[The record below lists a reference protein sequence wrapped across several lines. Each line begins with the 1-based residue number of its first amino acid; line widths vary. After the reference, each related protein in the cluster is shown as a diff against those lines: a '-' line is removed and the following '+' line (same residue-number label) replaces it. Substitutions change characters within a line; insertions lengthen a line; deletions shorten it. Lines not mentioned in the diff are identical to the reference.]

1 MRNAH
6 RVLHVPKVGISRL
19 RYGLRQYFRRMP
31 PHPGC
36 RIVLIMKVRSSA
48 GGFGESGTQPDE
60 AHRSRRTPRDW
71 AVDALC
77 FLLGIGLTLLVFV
90 DGTDRGLP
98 PVPIALDAALGVLAS
113 LGLWLRRRWPVGVAA
128 IVGVFAIYSVSA
140 SAIALIALF
149 TVAVHRRLRTAV
161 LVAAGYALTSFL
173 TLLVR
178 RDMSPPNWW
187 QGVLGVVC
195 VVAVLALG
203 MFVRAR
209 RQLALVERERAAS
222 EQELRVAQTRQMERN
237 RIAREM
243 HDVLAHRL
251 SLLSLQAG
259 ALELWPDAP
268 SAEIARAAGVIRSN
282 AHGALDDLREVIG
295 VLRAVRADDDRGD
308 DDPADDDRADGVPE
322 RPQPTL
328 VDLPVLIDESRKAGM
343 RVALACEVTDLGAVP
358 EAVGRTAFRIV
369 QEGLT
374 NARKH
379 ANHAAVSVD
388 VRGDAADGLTVEIR
402 NPWPVGVAG
411 TTPIP
416 GAGMGIIGLAERA
429 ALAGGRMEHGRTPA
443 GEFRL
448 WTWLPWP
455 T

>member
-1 MRNAH
+1 MCRKSASTDFGSGSGQTF
-6 RVLHVPKVGISRL
+6 VGC
-19 RYGLRQYFRRMP
+19 RRTP
-31 PHPGC
+31 DC
-36 RIVLIMKVRSSA
+36 RIVLIMKARPSA
-48 GGFGESGTQPDE
+48 GGFDDPVTQADE
-60 AHRSRRTPRDW
+60 AHREGRSPRDW

-77 FLLGIGLTLLVFV
+77 LLLGIGFTALVFV
-90 DGTDRGLP
+90 DATDRQLP
-98 PVPIALDAALGVLAS
+98 TVPTAIDAALGVFAS
-113 LGLWLRRRWPVGVAA
+113 LGLWLRRRWPVGLAV
-128 IVGVFAIYSVSA
+128 IIGLFAIYSLSA
-140 SAIALIALF
+140 SAVALIALF
-149 TVAVHRRLRTAV
+149 TVAVHRRLATAV

-178 RDMSPPNWW
+178 PDSSQPNWW

-209 RQLALVERERAAS
+209 RQLSLIERERAAS
-222 EQELRVAQTRQMERN
+222 EQELRVAQARQMERS

-268 SAEIARAAGVIRSN
+268 PAEVARTAGAIRSN
-282 AHGALDDLREVIG
+282 AHGALEDLREVIG
-295 VLRAVRADDDRGD
+295 VLRSARVDDNS
-308 DDPADDDRADGVPE
+308 ADGEPE

-328 VDLPVLIDESRKAGM
+328 ADLPMLIDESRKAGM
-343 RVALACEVTDLGAVP
+343 QVALACEVTDLGSVP
-358 EAVGRTAFRIV
+358 EAMGRTAYRIV

-379 ANHAAVSVD
+379 ADHAEVSVA
-388 VRGDAADGLTVEIR
+388 VRGAAADGLTVEIR
-402 NPWPVGVAG
+402 NPWPEAA
-411 TTPIP
+411 TPATPIP

-429 ALAGGRMEHGRTPA
+429 ALTGGRLEHGSTPA

>member
-1 MRNAH
+1 
-6 RVLHVPKVGISRL
+6 
-19 RYGLRQYFRRMP
+19 
-31 PHPGC
+31 
-36 RIVLIMKVRSSA
+36 MKARPSA
-48 GGFGESGTQPDE
+48 GGFDPVTQADE
-60 AHRSRRTPRDW
+60 VHREGRSPRDW
-71 AVDALC
+71 AVDTLC
-77 FLLGIGLTLLVFV
+77 FLLGIGFTALAFI
-90 DGTDRGLP
+90 DATDRQLP
-98 PVPIALDAALGVLAS
+98 TVPTAIDAALGVLAS
-113 LGLWLRRRWPVGVAA
+113 LGLWLRRRWPVGLAV
-128 IVGVFAIYSVSA
+128 IVGLFAIYSVSA
-140 SAIALIALF
+140 SGVALIALF

-178 RDMSPPNWW
+178 PDASQPNWW

-209 RQLALVERERAAS
+209 RQIALIERERAAS
-222 EQELRVAQTRQMERN
+222 EQELRVAQARQMERN

-268 SAEIARAAGVIRSN
+268 PAEVARTAGVIRSN
-282 AHGALDDLREVIG
+282 AHGALEDLREVIG
-295 VLRAVRADDDRGD
+295 VLRSARV
-308 DDPADDDRADGVPE
+308 DDDRADGVPD

-328 VDLPVLIDESRKAGM
+328 ADLPMLIDDSRKAGM
-343 RVALACEVTDLGAVP
+343 QVALECEVADLGAVP
-358 EAVGRTAFRIV
+358 EAMGRTAYRIV

-379 ANHAAVSVD
+379 ADHAEVSVA
-388 VRGDAADGLTVEIR
+388 VRGAAADGLIVEIR
-402 NPWPVGVAG
+402 NPWPEAAIPA
-411 TTPIP
+411 TPIP

-429 ALAGGRMEHGRTPA
+429 ALTGGRLEHGCTPA

-455 T
+455 M

>member
-1 MRNAH
+1 MKAWPSVGGFDPDIQADQAH
-6 RVLHVPKVGISRL
+6 REG
-19 RYGLRQYFRRMP
+19 
-31 PHPGC
+31 
-36 RIVLIMKVRSSA
+36 RSA
-48 GGFGESGTQPDE
+48 
-60 AHRSRRTPRDW
+60 RDW

-77 FLLGIGLTLLVFV
+77 FLLGIGFTALAYF
-90 DGTDRGLP
+90 DATDRHLP
-98 PVPIALDAALGVLAS
+98 TVPTAIDVALGVLAS
-113 LGLWLRRRWPVGVAA
+113 LGLWLRRRWPVGLAV
-128 IVGVFAIYSVSA
+128 IIGLFAIYSVSA
-140 SAIALIALF
+140 SAVALIALF

-178 RDMSPPNWW
+178 PGTSLPNWW
-187 QGVLGVVC
+187 QGVLGVIC

-209 RQLALVERERAAS
+209 RQLAVIQRERAAS
-222 EQELRVAQTRQMERN
+222 EQELRVAQARQMERN

-268 SAEIARAAGVIRSN
+268 PAEVARTAGVIRIN
-282 AHGALDDLREVIG
+282 AHGALEELRDVIG
-295 VLRAVRADDDRGD
+295 VLRSARVDDDS
-308 DDPADDDRADGVPE
+308 ADGAPE

-328 VDLPVLIDESRKAGM
+328 ADLPMLIDESRKAGM
-343 RVALACEVTDLGAVP
+343 QVALECEVTDLGAVP
-358 EAVGRTAFRIV
+358 EALGRTAYRIV

-379 ANHAAVSVD
+379 AGHAEVPVA
-388 VRGDAADGLTVEIR
+388 VRGAAADGLTVEIR
-402 NPWPVGVAG
+402 NPWPAAVTP

-416 GAGMGIIGLAERA
+416 GAGVGIIGLAERA
-429 ALAGGRMEHGRTPA
+429 ALTGGRLEHGRTPA
-443 GEFRL
+443 GKFRL

>member
-1 MRNAH
+1 
-6 RVLHVPKVGISRL
+6 
-19 RYGLRQYFRRMP
+19 MP
-31 PHPGC
+31 PHAGC
-36 RIVLIMKVRSSA
+36 RIVLIVKVRPSA
-48 GGFGESGTQPDE
+48 GGLGDAVTQADE
-60 AHRSRRTPRDW
+60 AQREGRSPRDW

-77 FLLGIGLTLLVFV
+77 FLLGIGFTALVFV
-90 DGTDRGLP
+90 DATEQHLP
-98 PVPIALDAALGVLAS
+98 PVPTAVDAALGGLAS
-113 LGLWLRRRWPVGVAA
+113 LGLWLRRRWPVGLAV
-128 IVGVFAIYSVSA
+128 IVGIFAIYSVSA
-140 SAIALIALF
+140 SGVALIALF

-161 LVAAGYALTSFL
+161 LVAAGYALTSFF

-178 RDMSPPNWW
+178 PDESLPNWW

-195 VVAVLALG
+195 VVAVLGLG

-209 RQLALVERERAAS
+209 RQLGLVERERAAS
-222 EQELRVAQTRQMERN
+222 EQELRVAQARQMERN

-268 SAEIARAAGVIRSN
+268 SAEIARSAGVIRSN
-282 AHGALDDLREVIG
+282 AHGALEELREVIG
-295 VLRAVRADDDRGD
+295 VLRSARAE
-308 DDPADDDRADGVPE
+308 DDPADGVPE
-322 RPQPTL
+322 QPQPTL
-328 VDLPVLIDESRKAGM
+328 ADLPMLVDESRTAGM
-343 RVALACEVTDLGAVP
+343 QVVLECEVTDLAAVP
-358 EAVGRTAFRIV
+358 EAIGRTAFRIV

-379 ANHAAVSVD
+379 ADDAEVSVA
-388 VRGDAADGLTVEIR
+388 VRGAAADGLTVEIR
-402 NPWPVGVAG
+402 NPSPVGVAR
-411 TTPIP
+411 TTPVP

-429 ALAGGRMEHGRTPA
+429 ALTGGRLEHGRTPA

-455 T
+455 A

>member
-1 MRNAH
+1 MKAWPSVGGFDPDIQADQAH
-6 RVLHVPKVGISRL
+6 RG
-19 RYGLRQYFRRMP
+19 G
-31 PHPGC
+31 
-36 RIVLIMKVRSSA
+36 RSA
-48 GGFGESGTQPDE
+48 
-60 AHRSRRTPRDW
+60 RDW

-77 FLLGIGLTLLVFV
+77 FLLGIGFTALAYF
-90 DGTDRGLP
+90 DATDRHLP
-98 PVPIALDAALGVLAS
+98 TVPTAIDAALGLLAS
-113 LGLWLRRRWPVGVAA
+113 LGLWLRRRWPVGLAV
-128 IVGVFAIYSVSA
+128 IVGLFAIYSVSA
-140 SAIALIALF
+140 SAVALIALF

-178 RDMSPPNWW
+178 PGTSLPNWW
-187 QGVLGVVC
+187 QGVLGVIC

-209 RQLALVERERAAS
+209 RQLAVIQRERAAS
-222 EQELRVAQTRQMERN
+222 EQELGVAQARQMERN

-268 SAEIARAAGVIRSN
+268 PAEVARTAGVIRIN
-282 AHGALDDLREVIG
+282 AHGALEDLREVIG
-295 VLRAVRADDDRGD
+295 VLRSARVDDDS
-308 DDPADDDRADGVPE
+308 ADGAPE

-328 VDLPVLIDESRKAGM
+328 ADLPMLIDESRKAGM
-343 RVALACEVTDLGAVP
+343 QVALECEVTDLGAVP
-358 EAVGRTAFRIV
+358 EAMGRTAYRIV

-379 ANHAAVSVD
+379 ADHAEVSVA
-388 VRGDAADGLTVEIR
+388 VRGAAADGLTVEIR
-402 NPWPVGVAG
+402 NPWPAAVTPAA
-411 TTPIP
+411 PIP

-429 ALAGGRMEHGRTPA
+429 ALTGGRLEHGRTPA

>member
-1 MRNAH
+1 MSPGCRMCRKSASTDFGSGSGQTF
-6 RVLHVPKVGISRL
+6 VGC
-19 RYGLRQYFRRMP
+19 RRTLD
-31 PHPGC
+31 C
-36 RIVLIMKVRSSA
+36 RIVLIMKARPSA
-48 GGFGESGTQPDE
+48 GGFDPVIQADQ
-60 AHRSRRTPRDW
+60 AHRERRSPRDW

-77 FLLGIGLTLLVFV
+77 FLLGIGFTALAYI
-90 DGTDRGLP
+90 DATDRHLP
-98 PVPIALDAALGVLAS
+98 TVPTAIDTALGVLAS
-113 LGLWLRRRWPVGVAA
+113 LGLWLRRRWPVGLAV
-128 IVGVFAIYSVSA
+128 IVGLFAIYSVSA
-140 SAIALIALF
+140 SAVALIALF

-178 RDMSPPNWW
+178 PGTSLPNWW
-187 QGVLGVVC
+187 QGVLGVIC

-209 RQLALVERERAAS
+209 RQLALIERERAAS
-222 EQELRVAQTRQMERN
+222 EQELRVAQARQMERN

-268 SAEIARAAGVIRSN
+268 PAEVARTAGVIRVN

-295 VLRAVRADDDRGD
+295 VLRSARV
-308 DDPADDDRADGVPE
+308 DDDRADGLPE

-328 VDLPVLIDESRKAGM
+328 ADLPMLIDESRKAGM
-343 RVALACEVTDLGAVP
+343 QVALECDVTDLGAVP
-358 EAVGRTAFRIV
+358 EAMGRTAYRIV

-379 ANHAAVSVD
+379 ADHAAVSVA
-388 VRGDAADGLTVEIR
+388 VRGAAADGLTVEIR
-402 NPWPVGVAG
+402 NPWPAAVTP

-429 ALAGGRMEHGRTPA
+429 ALTGGRLEHGRTPA

>member
-1 MRNAH
+1 M
-6 RVLHVPKVGISRL
+6 
-19 RYGLRQYFRRMP
+19 Q

-36 RIVLIMKVRSSA
+36 RIVVIMKVRPSA
-48 GGFGESGTQPDE
+48 GGSDDPVTRADG
-60 AHRSRRTPRDW
+60 AHRAGRAPRDW

-77 FLLGIGLTLLVFV
+77 FLLGIGFTAIAFV
-90 DGTDRGLP
+90 DGIDGRAPT
-98 PVPIALDAALGVLAS
+98 VITAVDAALGGLAS
-113 LGLWLRRRWPVGVAA
+113 LGLWLRRRWPVGLAV
-128 IVGVFAIYSVSA
+128 IVGLFAIYSVSA
-140 SAIALIALF
+140 SGVALIALF

-161 LVAAGYALTSFL
+161 LIAAGYAVTSLF

-178 RDMSPPNWW
+178 PDVSQPNWL
-187 QGVLGVVC
+187 QGLLGVVC
-195 VVAVLALG
+195 VVAVLAWG

-209 RQLALVERERAAS
+209 RQLALVERERAAA
-222 EQELRVAQTRQMERN
+222 EQELHVAQARQLERTRL
-237 RIAREM
+237 AREM
-243 HDVLAHRL
+243 HDVLGHRL

-268 SAEIARAAGVIRSN
+268 PAEIARATGVIRSN
-282 AHGALDDLREVIG
+282 AHGALEDLREVIG
-295 VLRAVRADDDRGD
+295 VLRSVRADDDR
-308 DDPADDDRADGVPE
+308 ADVVPE

-328 VDLPVLIDESRKAGM
+328 VDVPMLIDESRKAGM
-343 RVALACEVTDLGAVP
+343 RVALKCEVADLGAVP

-379 ANHAAVSVD
+379 ADHAAVSVA
-388 VRGDAADGLTVEIR
+388 VRGAAADGLTVEIC

-416 GAGMGIIGLAERA
+416 GAGMGIIGLAERT
-429 ALAGGRMEHGRTPA
+429 ALTGGRLEHGRTPA

>member
-1 MRNAH
+1 
-6 RVLHVPKVGISRL
+6 
-19 RYGLRQYFRRMP
+19 
-31 PHPGC
+31 
-36 RIVLIMKVRSSA
+36 MKVRPSA
-48 GGFGESGTQPDE
+48 GGFDDPVTQADK
-60 AHRSRRTPRDW
+60 AHLAARDPRDW

-77 FLLGIGLTLLVFV
+77 FLLGIGFTTLVLV
-90 DGTDRGLP
+90 DGASRHLP
-98 PVPIALDAALGVLAS
+98 TVTIGVDAALGALAS
-113 LGLWLRRRWPVGVAA
+113 LGLWLRRRWPVGVAV
-128 IVGVFAIYSVSA
+128 IVGLFAIYSVSA
-140 SAIALIALF
+140 SAVALIALF

-161 LVAAGYALTSFL
+161 LVAAGYAVTSFL

-178 RDMSPPNWW
+178 PDVSPPNWL

-209 RQLALVERERAAS
+209 RQLAIVERERAAS
-222 EQELRVAQTRQMERN
+222 EQELRVAQARQMERN
-237 RIAREM
+237 RLAREM
-243 HDVLAHRL
+243 HDVLGHRL

-268 SAEIARAAGVIRSN
+268 PSEIARAAGLIRVNS
-282 AHGALDDLREVIG
+282 HGALEDLRDVIG
-295 VLRAVRADDDRGD
+295 VLRSV
-308 DDPADDDRADGVPE
+308 PAEDDRADGVPE

-328 VDLPVLIDESRKAGM
+328 VDVPMLIDESRMAGM
-343 RVALACEVTDLGAVP
+343 RVELECEVTDLGAVP

-379 ANHAAVSVD
+379 ADHAAVSVAL
-388 VRGDAADGLTVEIR
+388 RGSAADGLTVEIR
-402 NPWPVGVAG
+402 NPWPMGAAG
-411 TTPIP
+411 TTQIP
-416 GAGMGIIGLAERA
+416 GAGTGLIGLAERT
-429 ALAGGRMEHGRTPA
+429 ALTGGRLEHGRTPA
-443 GEFRL
+443 GEFRP

>member
-1 MRNAH
+1 MCRKSASTDFGSGSGQTF
-6 RVLHVPKVGISRL
+6 VGC
-19 RYGLRQYFRRMP
+19 RRTP
-31 PHPGC
+31 DC
-36 RIVLIMKVRSSA
+36 RIVLIMKARPSA
-48 GGFGESGTQPDE
+48 GGFDDPVTQADE
-60 AHRSRRTPRDW
+60 AHREGRSPRDW

-77 FLLGIGLTLLVFV
+77 LLLGIGFTALVFV
-90 DGTDRGLP
+90 DATDRQLP
-98 PVPIALDAALGVLAS
+98 TVPTAIDAALGVFAS
-113 LGLWLRRRWPVGVAA
+113 LGLWLRRRWPVGLAV
-128 IVGVFAIYSVSA
+128 IIGLFAIYSVSA
-140 SAIALIALF
+140 SAVALIALF
-149 TVAVHRRLRTAV
+149 TVAVHRRLATAV

-178 RDMSPPNWW
+178 PDSSQPNWW

-209 RQLALVERERAAS
+209 RQLSLIERERAAS
-222 EQELRVAQTRQMERN
+222 EQELRVAQARQMERS

-268 SAEIARAAGVIRSN
+268 PAEVARTAGAIRSN
-282 AHGALDDLREVIG
+282 AHGALEDLREVIG
-295 VLRAVRADDDRGD
+295 VLRSARVDDNS
-308 DDPADDDRADGVPE
+308 ADGEPE

-328 VDLPVLIDESRKAGM
+328 ADLPMLIDESRKAGM
-343 RVALACEVTDLGAVP
+343 QVALACEVTDLGSVP
-358 EAVGRTAFRIV
+358 EAMGRTAYRIV

-379 ANHAAVSVD
+379 ADHAEVSVA
-388 VRGDAADGLTVEIR
+388 VRGAAADGLTVEIR
-402 NPWPVGVAG
+402 NPWPEAA
-411 TTPIP
+411 TPATPIP

-429 ALAGGRMEHGRTPA
+429 ALTGGRLEHGRTPG

>member
-1 MRNAH
+1 MCSAI
-6 RVLHVPKVGISRL
+6 PPA
-19 RYGLRQYFRRMP
+19 RR
-31 PHPGC
+31 
-36 RIVLIMKVRSSA
+36 VRSTA
-48 GGFGESGTQPDE
+48 PG
-60 AHRSRRTPRDW
+60 RTPRDW
-71 AVDALC
+71 AVDTLC
-77 FLLGIGLTLLVFV
+77 FLMGIGFTALVYV
-90 DGTDRGLP
+90 DGTDQNLP
-98 PVPIALDAALGVLAS
+98 TVPIAVDAALGVLAS
-113 LGLWLRRRWPVGVAA
+113 LGLWLRRRWPVGLAV
-128 IVGVFAIYSVSA
+128 IVGLFAIYSVSA
-140 SAIALIALF
+140 SAVALITLF

-161 LVAAGYALTSFL
+161 LVAAGYALASFL

-178 RDMSPPNWW
+178 PDMSPPNWW

-195 VVAVLALG
+195 VVAALALG

-222 EQELRVAQTRQMERN
+222 EQELRVGQARQLERN

-268 SAEIARAAGVIRSN
+268 PAEIARATGVIRSN
-282 AHGALDDLREVIG
+282 AHGALEDLREVIG
-295 VLRAVRADDDRGD
+295 VLRSGRADDDRSG
-308 DDPADDDRADGVPE
+308 RVPE
-322 RPQPTL
+322 QPQPTL
-328 VDLPVLIDESRKAGM
+328 VELPVLINESRKAGM
-343 RVALACEVTDLGAVP
+343 RVVLECEVTDLGSVP
-358 EAVGRTAFRIV
+358 DAVGRTAFRIV

-379 ANHAAVSVD
+379 ADHAAVSVA
-388 VRGDAADGLTVEIR
+388 VRGAAAEGLTVEIR
-402 NPWPVGVAG
+402 NPLPVGDAH

-416 GAGMGIIGLAERA
+416 GAGMGIVGLAERT
-429 ALAGGRMEHGRTPA
+429 ALAGGPLEHGCTPA

>member
-1 MRNAH
+1 
-6 RVLHVPKVGISRL
+6 
-19 RYGLRQYFRRMP
+19 
-31 PHPGC
+31 
-36 RIVLIMKVRSSA
+36 MKVRPSA
-48 GGFGESGTQPDE
+48 GVFGDPVSQADE
-60 AHRSRRTPRDW
+60 AHRAGRTPRDW
-71 AVDALC
+71 AVDVLC
-77 FLLGIGLTLLVFV
+77 FLLGIGFTALVFV
-90 DGTDRGLP
+90 DGTDRRLP
-98 PVPIALDAALGVLAS
+98 TVPVAVDAAPGVLAS
-113 LGLWLRRRWPVGVAA
+113 LGLWLRRRWPVGLAV
-128 IVGVFAIYSVSA
+128 IVGLFAIYSVSA
-140 SAIALIALF
+140 SAVALIALF

-178 RDMSPPNWW
+178 RDVSPPNWW

-222 EQELRVAQTRQMERN
+222 EQEIRVAEARQMERN
-237 RIAREM
+237 RISREM

-259 ALELWPDAP
+259 ALELWPEAP
-268 SAEIARAAGVIRSN
+268 PAEIARAAGVIRGN
-282 AHGALDDLREVIG
+282 AHGALEDLREVIG
-295 VLRAVRADDDRGD
+295 VLRSARADN
-308 DDPADDDRADGVPE
+308 PADGVPE

-328 VDLPVLIDESRKAGM
+328 VDLPMLIDESRKAGM
-343 RVALACEVTDLGAVP
+343 QVVLECEVTDLGAVP
-358 EAVGRTAFRIV
+358 EAMGRTAYRIV

-379 ANHAAVSVD
+379 ADHAEVSVA
-388 VRGDAADGLTVEIR
+388 VRGAATDGLTVEIR
-402 NPWPVGVAG
+402 NPWPVGAAL

-416 GAGMGIIGLAERA
+416 GAGMGIIGLAERT
-429 ALAGGRMEHGRTPA
+429 ALTGGRLEHGRTPA

-448 WTWLPWP
+448 WNWLPWP

>member
-1 MRNAH
+1 MCRKSASTDFGSGSGQTF
-6 RVLHVPKVGISRL
+6 VGC
-19 RYGLRQYFRRMP
+19 RRTP
-31 PHPGC
+31 DC
-36 RIVLIMKVRSSA
+36 RIVLIMKARPSA
-48 GGFGESGTQPDE
+48 GGFDDPVTQADE
-60 AHRSRRTPRDW
+60 AHCDGRSPRDW
-71 AVDALC
+71 AVDALF
-77 FLLGIGLTLLVFV
+77 FLLGIGFTALVFV
-90 DGTDRGLP
+90 DATDRQLP
-98 PVPIALDAALGVLAS
+98 TVPTAIDAALGVFAS
-113 LGLWLRRRWPVGVAA
+113 LGLWLRRRWPVGLAV
-128 IVGVFAIYSVSA
+128 IIGLFAIYSLSA
-140 SAIALIALF
+140 SAVALIALF
-149 TVAVHRRLRTAV
+149 TVAVHRRLATAV

-178 RDMSPPNWW
+178 PDSSQPNWW

-209 RQLALVERERAAS
+209 RQLSLIERERAAS
-222 EQELRVAQTRQMERN
+222 EQELRVAQARQMERS

-268 SAEIARAAGVIRSN
+268 PAEVARTAGAIRSN
-282 AHGALDDLREVIG
+282 AHGALEDLREVIG
-295 VLRAVRADDDRGD
+295 VLRSARVDDDS
-308 DDPADDDRADGVPE
+308 ADGEPE

-328 VDLPVLIDESRKAGM
+328 ADLPMLIDESRKAGM
-343 RVALACEVTDLGAVP
+343 QVALACEVTDLGSVP
-358 EAVGRTAFRIV
+358 EAMGRTAYRIV

-379 ANHAAVSVD
+379 ADHAEVSVA
-388 VRGDAADGLTVEIR
+388 VRGAAADGLTVEIR
-402 NPWPVGVAG
+402 NPWPEAA
-411 TTPIP
+411 TPATPIP

-429 ALAGGRMEHGRTPA
+429 ALTGGRLEHGRTPG

>member
-1 MRNAH
+1 
-6 RVLHVPKVGISRL
+6 L
-19 RYGLRQYFRRMP
+19 
-31 PHPGC
+31 
-36 RIVLIMKVRSSA
+36 IVKVRPSA
-48 GGFGESGTQPDE
+48 GGVGDPVTQADE
-60 AHRSRRTPRDW
+60 AHRKGRSHRDW
-71 AVDALC
+71 AVDTLC
-77 FLLGIGLTLLVFV
+77 FLLGIGFTALVVV
-90 DGTDRGLP
+90 DGTDRQLP
-98 PVPIALDAALGVLAS
+98 TVPLALDATLGVLAS
-113 LGLWLRRRWPVGVAA
+113 LGLWLRRRWPVGLAL
-128 IVGVFAIYSVSA
+128 IVGLFAIYSVSA
-140 SAIALIALF
+140 SAVALIALF
-149 TVAVHRRLRTAV
+149 TVAMHRRLGTAV

-178 RDMSPPNWW
+178 PDMSPPNWW
-187 QGVLGVVC
+187 QGVIGVIC

-222 EQELRVAQTRQMERN
+222 EQELRVAQARQMERN

-268 SAEIARAAGVIRSN
+268 PAEVARAAGVIRSN
-282 AHGALDDLREVIG
+282 AHGALEDLREVIG
-295 VLRAVRADDDRGD
+295 VVRSNRADDDH
-308 DDPADDDRADGVPE
+308 ADCVPE
-322 RPQPTL
+322 KPQPTL
-328 VDLPVLIDESRKAGM
+328 VDLPMLIDESRKAGM
-343 RVALACEVTDLGAVP
+343 RVALECDLADLGAVP
-358 EAVGRTAFRIV
+358 EAMGRTAFRVV

-379 ANHAAVSVD
+379 ADHTEVSVA
-388 VRGDAADGLTVEIR
+388 VRGAATDGLTVEIR
-402 NPWPVGVAG
+402 NPWPVGVA
-411 TTPIP
+411 PAIP
-416 GAGMGIIGLAERA
+416 GAGMGIIGLAERT
-429 ALAGGRMEHGRTPA
+429 ALSGGRLEHGRTPA

>member
-1 MRNAH
+1 
-6 RVLHVPKVGISRL
+6 L
-19 RYGLRQYFRRMP
+19 
-31 PHPGC
+31 
-36 RIVLIMKVRSSA
+36 IVKVRPSA
-48 GGFGESGTQPDE
+48 GAFGDTVIQADE
-60 AHRSRRTPRDW
+60 AHRAERESRQWVADG
-71 AVDALC
+71 LC
-77 FLLGIGLTLLVFV
+77 FLLGMGFTALVFL
-90 DGTDRGLP
+90 DGTDRHVST
-98 PVPIALDAALGVLAS
+98 VPLAVDVALGALAS
-113 LGLWLRRRWPVGVAA
+113 LGLWLRRRWPVGLAV
-128 IVGVFAIYSVSA
+128 IVGLFAIYSVSA
-140 SAIALIALF
+140 SGVALIALF
-149 TVAVHRRLRTAV
+149 TVAAHRNLRTAV

-173 TLLVR
+173 TVMVR
-178 RDMSPPNWW
+178 PDVSQLNWW
-187 QGVLGVVC
+187 QAVLGVAC

-209 RQLALVERERAAS
+209 RQLVLVEHERAAS
-222 EQELRVAQTRQMERN
+222 EQEVRVAQARQVERN

-268 SAEIARAAGVIRSN
+268 PTEIARAAGVIRGN
-282 AHGALDDLREVIG
+282 AHGALEDLREVIG
-295 VLRAVRADDDRGD
+295 MLRSARADDN
-308 DDPADDDRADGVPE
+308 PVEGVPE

-328 VDLPVLIDESRKAGM
+328 VDLPMLIDESRKAGM
-343 RVALACEVTDLGAVP
+343 YVALECNLPDLGSVP
-358 EAVGRTAFRIV
+358 EVVGRTAFRIV

-379 ANHAAVSVD
+379 ADHAPVSVA
-388 VRGDAADGLTVEIR
+388 VRGAATDGLTVEIR
-402 NPWPVGVAG
+402 NPWPAGVAR

-416 GAGMGIIGLAERA
+416 GSGIGIIGLAERT
-429 ALAGGRMEHGRTPA
+429 ALTGGRLEHGRTPA